1 MKNIFRFITV
11 CMALG
16 LALACSKTEQPD
28 EQPQLQLASSSAGT
42 TVDEDGLGAD
52 VTFSAAGGTVELTV
66 TSNCAWTVEGG
77 TGQWCAAEADNSVLR
92 IVASE
97 NGQSLGRVANFKVVA
112 SNGAGSVSANVVILQ
127 AVAGEDAPV
136 QIDLALEGEDTD
148 VILAAEGDEYRVGV
162 TSAES
167 WTVTPD
173 ANWISVEQDETGF
186 TITAGEN
193 NTIGIREGSVT
204 IATGEGDNPVVLPVS
219 QFTTSSSAM
228 IIEVTV
234 GSETNNKMALPIDNT
249 SAYINCLVDWGDG
262 SMTRVLAGYPVHQ
275 YAEAGVYDISI
286 VGKVS
291 SLRGNDT
298 NGFVPYRDYVTAI
311 KQWGN
316 IGLEQM
322 RYAFAYCS
330 NLRTIAPP
338 AEDSFALLTDIY
350 NCFVGNESLES
361 IPEAMFAGVPL
372 IDTYSAFLG
381 CSSLK
386 EVPARLF
393 AGCSQATRFSMIFKN
408 CSSLTTIAPDAFEGC
423 NPEDGFL
430 QGFYGTAIT
439 SFPEGLFKDCTSAE
453 NFSFLFGNCTSL
465 TSVPENLFEGLTAVT
480 NLSSL
485 FSGCTSL
492 TSVPD
497 VFTAQMSTVTN
508 ISNIFS
514 GCTGLKSVPEDIFS
528 DLTSVTN
535 VSGVF
540 NGCTG
545 LTSIPEGIFRNQTSA
560 TTVANVFKGCTGL
573 TSIPENIFSGLTAVT
588 SVSAAFSGCTSLTS
602 IPAGIFR
609 EQTAN
614 KNISSV
620 FADCVLFESVPDNI
634 FAGMTGVTNI
644 SSAFSGC
651 TALKSISAGIF
662 SGMTAVTNLSDVFMN
677 CTSLT
682 SVPEGIFAGM
692 SKVTNCNA
700 AFMGCTSLVSVPVS
714 VFDDCVKVT
723 NFGDTFSG
731 CAALKGESPYTE
743 IDGVKYHLYE
753 RGGNDAFSA
762 VRTTAGCFEGCT
774 GLSDYSTIAESY
786 SDWL

>member
-52 VTFSAAGGTVELTV
+52 VTFSATGGTVELTV

-77 TGQWCAAEADNSVLR
+77 TGQWCAAEADNSILR

-234 GSETNNKMALPIDNT
+234 GAESNYTATIPIDNDGAFIT
-249 SAYINCLVDWGDG
+249 NCIVDWGDG
-262 SMTRVLAGYPVHQ
+262 TMTRVLSAYPTHQ
-275 YAEAGVYDISI
+275 YAEAGIYDISI
-286 VGKVS
+286 VGKVGS
-291 SLRGNDT
+291 FRANQQPQCSEAILNCI
-298 NGFVPYRDYVTAI
+298 TAI
-311 KQWGN
+311 KDWGN
-316 IGLEQM
+316 IGVQSLK
-322 RYAFAYCS
+322 RGFYKC
-330 NLRTIAPP
+330 LKLKTIAPP
-338 AEDSFALLTDIY
+338 DEDSFELLTSAY
-350 NCFVGNESLES
+350 ETFYSNESLET
-361 IPEAMFAGVPL
+361 IPEGMFANAPALTEG
-372 IDTYSAFLG
+372 YSTFSG
-381 CSSLK
+381 CISLK
-386 EVPARLF
+386 EAPARLF
-393 AGCSQATRFSMIFKN
+393 AGCSNVTTFFRLFWGCK
-408 CSSLTTIAPDAFEGC
+408 SLTTVAPDIFEG
-423 NPEDGFL
+423 
-430 QGFYGTAIT
+430 
-439 SFPEGLFKDCTSAE
+439 CTSAE
-453 NFSFLFGNCTSL
+453 NFGQVFTNSGITA
-465 TSVPENLFEGLTAVT
+465 VPENLFAGCTSADAFT
-480 NLSSL
+480 FL
-485 FSGCTSL
+485 FSGCTNLTSVPAGIFSGLTTVTSVASAFSGCSSLTSIPEGIFSGLPSLTNISGVFNNCTGL

-497 VFTAQMSTVTN
+497 VFAGLSTVTN

-514 GCTGLKSVPEDIFS
+514 GCTRLTSVPEDIFA

-535 VSGVF
+535 VSGAF

-588 SVSAAFSGCTSLTS
+588 SVSAAFSGCT
-602 IPAGIFR
+602 
-609 EQTAN
+609 
-614 KNISSV
+614 
-620 FADCVLFESVPDNI
+620 
-634 FAGMTGVTNI
+634 
-644 SSAFSGC
+644 
-651 TALKSISAGIF
+651 ALKSISSGIF
-662 SGMTAVTNLSDVFMN
+662 SGMTAVTNLSDVFMD

-774 GLSDYSTIAESY
+774 GLSDYSTIAKSY

>member
-11 CMALG
+11 CMAFG
-16 LALACSKTEQPD
+16 LAMACSKTEQPD

-42 TVDEDGLGAD
+42 VVDEDGLGAD

-162 TSAES
+162 SSAES

-193 NTIGIREGSVT
+193 NTIGIRDGSVT

-234 GSETNNKMALPIDNT
+234 GAETNNMMALPIDNT

-350 NCFVGNESLES
+350 NCFVENESLES

-372 IDTYSAFLG
+372 TDTYAAFQG

-386 EVPARLF
+386 EVPAQLF

-423 NPEDGFL
+423 NPEDGML

-439 SFPEGLFKDCTSAE
+439 TVPEGLFSSFTAAE
-453 NFSFLFGNCTSL
+453 NLSNAFANCTSL
-465 TSVPENLFEGLTAVT
+465 TAIPEGLFSDMTSLSNLMNAFSGCTGLTSIPENLFSGLT
-480 NLSSL
+480 
-485 FSGCTSL
+485 
-492 TSVPD
+492 
-497 VFTAQMSTVTN
+497 TVTN

-514 GCTGLKSVPEDIFS
+514 NCTGLTSVPEDIFS

-535 VSGVF
+535 ISGVF

-560 TTVANVFKGCTGL
+560 TTLANVFKGCTGL
-573 TSIPENIFSGLTAVT
+573 ASVPAGIFSGLTSVT
-588 SVSAAFSGCTSLTS
+588 SLSASFSGCTSL
-602 IPAGIFR
+602 A
-609 EQTAN
+609 
-614 KNISSV
+614 
-620 FADCVLFESVPDNI
+620 
-634 FAGMTGVTNI
+634 
-644 SSAFSGC
+644 
-651 TALKSISAGIF
+651 
-662 SGMTAVTNLSDVFMN
+662 
-677 CTSLT
+677 
-682 SVPEGIFAGM
+682 SVPEGLFAGLT
-692 SKVTNCNA
+692 KVTNCNSAFLDCA
-700 AFMGCTSLVSVPVS
+700 ALTSVPVS
-714 VFDDCVKVT
+714 LFDDCKAVT
-723 NFGDTFSG
+723 NFGKTFSG
-731 CAALKGESPYTE
+731 CTALKGESPYTV

-753 RGGNDAFSA
+753 RGGNGAFAA
-762 VRTTAGCFEGCT
+762 VKTTAGCFAGCT
-774 GLSDYSTIAESY
+774 GLTDYSTISASY
-786 SDWL
+786 SGWL

>member
-11 CMALG
+11 CMAFG
-16 LALACSKTEQPD
+16 LAMACSKTEQPD

-52 VTFSAAGGTVELTV
+52 VIFSAAGGTVELTV

-136 QIDLALEGEDTD
+136 QIDLALEDEDTD

-234 GSETNNKMALPIDNT
+234 GAESNYTATIPIDNDGAFIT
-249 SAYINCLVDWGDG
+249 NCIVDWGDG
-262 SMTRVLAGYPVHQ
+262 TMTRVLSAYPTHQ
-275 YAEAGVYDISI
+275 YAEAGIYDISI
-286 VGKVS
+286 VGKVGS
-291 SLRGNDT
+291 FRANQQPQCSEAILNCI
-298 NGFVPYRDYVTAI
+298 TAI
-311 KQWGN
+311 KDWGN
-316 IGLEQM
+316 IGVQSLK
-322 RYAFAYCS
+322 RGFYKC
-330 NLRTIAPP
+330 LKLKTIAPP
-338 AEDSFALLTDIY
+338 DEDSFELLTSAY
-350 NCFVGNESLES
+350 ETFYSNESLET
-361 IPEAMFAGVPL
+361 IPEGMFANAPALTEG
-372 IDTYSAFLG
+372 YSTFSG
-381 CSSLK
+381 CISLK
-386 EVPARLF
+386 EAPARLF
-393 AGCSQATRFSMIFKN
+393 AGCSNVTTFFRLFWGCK
-408 CSSLTTIAPDAFEGC
+408 SLTTVAPDIFEG
-423 NPEDGFL
+423 
-430 QGFYGTAIT
+430 
-439 SFPEGLFKDCTSAE
+439 CTSAE
-453 NFSFLFGNCTSL
+453 NFGQVFTNSGIT
-465 TSVPENLFEGLTAVT
+465 TVPENLFAGCTSADVFT
-480 NLSSL
+480 FL
-485 FSGCTSL
+485 FSGCTNL
-492 TSVPD
+492 TSVPAGI
-497 VFTAQMSTVTN
+497 FSGLTTVTSVASAFSGCSSLTSIPEEIFSGLSSLTN
-508 ISNIFS
+508 ISSVFNN
-514 GCTGLKSVPEDIFS
+514 CTGLTSVPEDIFA

-535 VSGVF
+535 ISGVF

-573 TSIPENIFSGLTAVT
+573 TSISENIFSGLTAVT
-588 SVSAAFSGCTSLTS
+588 NVSG
-602 IPAGIFR
+602 
-609 EQTAN
+609 
-614 KNISSV
+614 
-620 FADCVLFESVPDNI
+620 
-634 FAGMTGVTNI
+634 
-644 SSAFSGC
+644 AFSGC
-651 TALKSISAGIF
+651 TALKSVSADIF
-662 SGMTAVTNLSDVFMN
+662 NGMTAVTNLSKLFMD

-682 SVPEGIFAGM
+682 SVPEGIFAGL

-700 AFMGCTSLVSVPVS
+700 AFMGCTSLESVPVS

-731 CAALKGESPYTE
+731 CTALKGESPYSE
-743 IDGVKYHLYE
+743 IEGVKYHLYE
-753 RGGNDAFSA
+753 RGDSDVFSA
-762 VRTTAGCFEGCT
+762 VKTTAGCFEGCT
-774 GLSDYSTIAESY
+774 GLTDYSTIAESY
-786 SDWL
+786 SGWL

>member
-193 NTIGIREGSVT
+193 NTIGIRDGSVT

-234 GSETNNKMALPIDNT
+234 GAESNYTATIPIDNDGAFIT
-249 SAYINCLVDWGDG
+249 NCIVDWGDG
-262 SMTRVLAGYPVHQ
+262 TMTRVLSAYPTHQ
-275 YAEAGVYDISI
+275 YAEAGIYDISI
-286 VGKVS
+286 VGKVGS
-291 SLRGNDT
+291 FRANQQPQCSEAILNCI
-298 NGFVPYRDYVTAI
+298 TAI
-311 KQWGN
+311 KDWGN
-316 IGLEQM
+316 IGVQSLKKGFYKCLKLKE
-322 RYAFAYCS
+322 
-330 NLRTIAPP
+330 IAPP
-338 AEDSFALLTDIY
+338 DEDSFELLTSAY
-350 NCFVGNESLES
+350 ETFYSNESLET
-361 IPEAMFAGVPL
+361 IPEGMFANAPVLTEG
-372 IDTYSAFLG
+372 YSTFSG
-381 CSSLK
+381 CISLK
-386 EVPARLF
+386 EAPARLF
-393 AGCSQATRFSMIFKN
+393 AGCSNVTTFFRLFWGCK
-408 CSSLTTIAPDAFEGC
+408 SLTTVAPDIFEG
-423 NPEDGFL
+423 
-430 QGFYGTAIT
+430 
-439 SFPEGLFKDCTSAE
+439 CTSAE
-453 NFSFLFGNCTSL
+453 NFGQVFTNSGITA
-465 TSVPENLFEGLTAVT
+465 VPENLFAGCTSADAFT
-480 NLSSL
+480 FL
-485 FSGCTSL
+485 FSGCTNLTSVPAGIFSGLTTVTSVASAFSGCSSLTSIPEGIFSGLPSLTNISGVFNNCTGL

-497 VFTAQMSTVTN
+497 VFAGLSTVTN

-588 SVSAAFSGCTSLTS
+588 SVSAAFSGCT
-602 IPAGIFR
+602 
-609 EQTAN
+609 
-614 KNISSV
+614 
-620 FADCVLFESVPDNI
+620 
-634 FAGMTGVTNI
+634 
-644 SSAFSGC
+644 
-651 TALKSISAGIF
+651 ALKSISSDIF
-662 SGMTAVTNLSDVFMN
+662 NGMTAVTNLSKLFMD

-700 AFMGCTSLVSVPVS
+700 AFMGCTSLESVPVS

-731 CAALKGESPYTE
+731 CTALTGESPYSE
-743 IDGVKYHLYE
+743 IEGVKYHLYE
-753 RGGNDAFSA
+753 RGDSDVFSA
-762 VRTTAGCFEGCT
+762 VKTTVGCFEGCT
-774 GLSDYSTIAESY
+774 GLTDYSTIAESY
-786 SDWL
+786 SGWL

>member
-52 VTFSAAGGTVELTV
+52 VTFSATGGTVELTV

-127 AVAGEDAPV
+127 AVAGEEAPV

-162 TSAES
+162 SSAES

-193 NTIGIREGSVT
+193 NTIGIRDGSVT
-204 IATGEGDNPVVLPVS
+204 IATGKGDNPVVLPVS

-234 GSETNNKMALPIDNT
+234 GSETNNMMALPIDNT

-485 FSGCTSL
+485 FSGCTGL

-497 VFTAQMSTVTN
+497 VFSGLTTVTN

-514 GCTGLKSVPEDIFS
+514 NCTGLTSVPEDIFS

-588 SVSAAFSGCTSLTS
+588 SVSAAFSGCT
-602 IPAGIFR
+602 
-609 EQTAN
+609 
-614 KNISSV
+614 
-620 FADCVLFESVPDNI
+620 
-634 FAGMTGVTNI
+634 
-644 SSAFSGC
+644 
-651 TALKSISAGIF
+651 ALKSISSGIF
-662 SGMTAVTNLSDVFMN
+662 SGMTAVTNLSDVFMD

-753 RGGNDAFSA
+753 RGGNDVFSA
-762 VRTTAGCFEGCT
+762 VKTTAGCFEGCT

-786 SDWL
+786 SGWL